1 MVYKK
6 IYSILWTL
14 KRNINCMWNTINEDN
29 RIGIPAMS
37 GIWEVVKKSEIS
49 CVKTQNASMKEW

>member
-1 MVYKK
+1 M
-6 IYSILWTL
+6 YSILWTL

-37 GIWEVVKKSEIS
+37 GIWEVVKKKWNKLCENPKCEYERMI
-49 CVKTQNASMKEW
+49 VLKI